1 MGKRHPLGDT
11 LGVLCFH
18 MYKLQ
23 TCFETTSML
32 RILLETAMPWPPL
45 RFVVFSYVQTTSI
58 FWNHIYAADSIGES
72 HAMTTPSICCVF
84 ICTNPN
90 QTPILCSGGSLQ
102 LPRTKKKFIWIS
114 FKIVL
119 HLMAW
124 PGPIDFRFEQGLIE
138 VCTYEKPACQSF
150 GTSRVPATV
159 NSLIGRVFRVCSG
172 FVHMKTQHARD
183 LAANELFSS
192 VFAVDWCLLM
202 LLAVSHRLFASTW
215 NGRSMCFTGSLALSN
230 YCVCSLALDFIVTR
244 CVSPCPWNFN
254 VGPCINER
262 SFRLSA
268 GRRVW
273 FFTFV
278 SSTLAW
284 GGRG

>member
-1 MGKRHPLGDT
+1 
-11 LGVLCFH
+11 
-18 MYKLQ
+18 
-23 TCFETTSML
+23 ML

-45 RFVVFSYVQTTSI
+45 RFVVFSYVQTPI
-58 FWNHIYAADSIGES
+58 KLQFYAAEEVYSCR
-72 HAMTTPSICCVF
+72 A
-84 ICTNPN
+84 
-90 QTPILCSGGSLQ
+90 Q
-102 LPRTKKKFIWIS
+102 KKKFIWIS

-262 SFRLSA
+262 PFRLSA

-284 GGRG
+284 GGQGVVPWIHFKHRKNVSFWRLTDVPPQCQHDIQAIVYDCWI